1 MQRFQYITFVASL
14 LGLLTVLSCDRNSYI
29 GYEEIDGLYVK
40 YHHRAEPGVSAGLN
54 DWVTVH
60 MRYRLD
66 DTVLFNSHDFGEPM
80 TFPMIFPTFQNDL
93 YTGLSHLHIGDSV
106 SFVMP
111 ADSFFMKTAG
121 MHPLPD
127 YVVPGSDIIFDVK
140 LIDIQDTDAYAAAKR
155 AALEEMRQDEKIQLA
170 EYLEQNNIDIEP
182 RPSGLYV
189 DMLEKGRGRL
199 PQTGDIL
206 RLHFSIELLDGMK
219 LYSTYDRNE
228 PMDVEYGTQF
238 DTEGFSE
245 GIGYLREGGKARL
258 ILPSHLAFDSVGIDQ
273 VLPPFTPLIYE
284 VELTAIMS
292 AEQLRKE
299 EEERQRIVQQQK
311 EEARLREPQ
320 LIRDYLEKN
329 QYVLEPLP
337 SGLYFIEEEVG
348 EGAPVD
354 SGTVV
359 SVHYVLYTIDGQQIQ
374 SSREMGQAYE
384 VRVGTGQ
391 VIAAWDEGLQLM
403 REGGKARF
411 VVPSHLAYG
420 DTQRGVDIPPYSPL
434 VFDVELL
441 EAIQD

>member
-189 DMLEKGRGRL
+189 DILEKGSGRL

>member
-140 LIDIQDTDAYAAAKR
+140 LIDIQDPDAYAAAKR

-189 DMLEKGRGRL
+189 DILEKGSGRL

>member
-189 DMLEKGRGRL
+189 DILEKGSGRL

-384 VRVGTGQ
+384 FKVGTGQ

>member
-14 LGLLTVLSCDRNSYI
+14 LGLLAVFSCDRNSYS

-189 DMLEKGRGRL
+189 DILEKGSGRL

-384 VRVGTGQ
+384 FKVGTGQ

-441 EAIQD
+441 EVIQD

>member
-1 MQRFQYITFVASL
+1 MLRLQCIAFAAGL
-14 LGLLTVLSCDRNSYI
+14 LGLLSIFSCDRNPYS
-29 GYEEIDGLYVK
+29 GYEEIDGLYIK

-60 MRYRLD
+60 MRYRLQ

-80 TFPMIFPTFQNDL
+80 TFPMIIPTFQNDL

-127 YVVPGSDIIFDVK
+127 YVLPGSDIIFDIK
-140 LIDIQDTDAYAAAKR
+140 LIDIQDPEAYAAGKR
-155 AALEEMRQDEKIQLA
+155 AALEEMRQQEKVQLA
-170 EYLEQNNIDIEP
+170 EYLDRNNIDLEP
-182 RPSGLYV
+182 KASGLYV
-189 DMLEKGRGRL
+189 DMLEKGSGRL
-199 PQTGDIL
+199 PRTGDIL

-219 LYSTYDRNE
+219 LYSTYDRSE

-284 VELTAIMS
+284 VELMDILS
-292 AEQLRKE
+292 ATQLRQE
-299 EEERQRIVQQQK
+299 EEERQRMLRHQK

-320 LIRDYLEKN
+320 LIRDYLERN

-337 SGLYFIEEEVG
+337 SGLYFIEEEAG

-354 SGTVV
+354 SGSVV
-359 SVHYVLYTIDGQQIQ
+359 SVHYVLYTIDGKQIQ

-384 VRVGTGQ
+384 LKVGTGQ
-391 VIAAWDEGLQLM
+391 VIEAWDEGLQLM
-403 REGGKARF
+403 REGGKARL

-420 DTQRGVDIPPYSPL
+420 DTQRGADIPPYSPL
-434 VFDVELL
+434 VFDVEVV
-441 EAIQD
+441 EVIRD

>member
-140 LIDIQDTDAYAAAKR
+140 LIDIQDPDAYAAAKR

-189 DMLEKGRGRL
+189 DILEKGSGRL

-384 VRVGTGQ
+384 FKVGTGQ